1 MSSLDAPEMTC
12 RQCKNVHCAFNPIC
26 PHCGIGPEGPIIK
39 APDHRREIIQK
50 TPMVAPSAH
59 RGSGRRC
66 GADDARAVVLGRFQP
81 E

>member
-50 TPMVAPSAH
+50 TSDGGTVSPPWFRPPVRS
-59 RGSGRRC
+59 
-66 GADDARAVVLGRFQP
+66 
-81 E
+81 